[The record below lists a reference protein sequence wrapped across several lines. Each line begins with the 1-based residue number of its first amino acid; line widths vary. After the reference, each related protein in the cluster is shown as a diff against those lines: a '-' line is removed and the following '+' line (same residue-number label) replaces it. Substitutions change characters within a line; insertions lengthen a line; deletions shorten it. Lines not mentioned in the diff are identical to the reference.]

1 MLPRSLSCCAK
12 SFCGLAGPKRWGK
25 LFQIAA
31 PDNMSN
37 AAKQEIDMSEVIT
50 KKFAADHCVECVL
63 AQTDCYIETLSIQA
77 IDAQPGL
84 LELVVRTQLLSAK
97 KPSEKRV
104 KSRTCIE
111 RSKLLELHQGIG
123 QFLQATGGSSGEPLK
138 R

>member
-1 MLPRSLSCCAK
+1 
-12 SFCGLAGPKRWGK
+12 

-31 PDNMSN
+31 PDKTSN
-37 AAKQEIDMSEVIT
+37 AAKQEIEMSEVIT
-50 KKFAADHCVECVL
+50 KKFAADACVECVL

-123 QFLQATGGSSGEPLK
+123 RFLQATAGSSGEPSKDQK
-138 R
+138 RNLQ

>member
-1 MLPRSLSCCAK
+1 M
-12 SFCGLAGPKRWGK
+12 
-25 LFQIAA
+25 FQIAA

-50 KKFAADHCVECVL
+50 KKFAADACVECVL
-63 AQTDCYIETLSIQA
+63 AQTDCYIETLSIEA

-123 QFLQATGGSSGEPLK
+123 RFLQATGGSSGEPSKDQK
-138 R
+138 RNLQ

>member
-1 MLPRSLSCCAK
+1 
-12 SFCGLAGPKRWGK
+12 
-25 LFQIAA
+25 
-31 PDNMSN
+31 
-37 AAKQEIDMSEVIT
+37 MSEVIT
-50 KKFAADHCVECVL
+50 KKFAAHACVECVL

-104 KSRTCIE
+104 KSKTCIE

-123 QFLQATGGSSGEPLK
+123 RFLQATGGCSREPSKDQK
-138 R
+138 RILQ